1 MNVAPKAQKSK
12 ANIYKWTIS
21 KCFCTAKKT
30 IIIMKR
36 QLVLGKI
43 LENHRSDKE
52 LMSKTCEDLKHPSSK
67 KISKKLILKM
77 GKGLE

>member
-12 ANIYKWTIS
+12 AIYKWTLS

-30 IIIMKR
+30 IIIMER

-43 LENHRSDKE
+43 LANHGCDKE
-52 LMSKTCEDLKHPSSK
+52 LMSKHVRISNILVEENIKEVDLKN
-67 KISKKLILKM
+67 
-77 GKGLE
+77 GKRT

>member
-1 MNVAPKAQKSK
+1 
-12 ANIYKWTIS
+12 
-21 KCFCTAKKT
+21 
-30 IIIMKR
+30 MKR
-36 QLVLGKI
+36 QLVLGKM

-52 LMSKTCEDLKHPSSK
+52 LMSKTCEVLKHPSSK